1 MTRRVELTERALREM
16 DRTYGWLVSERSLD
30 YAQRWHDVMSDAF
43 DSLASDVFTWAEAP
57 EAVSSGRDIRQ
68 MIVGKKRRAH
78 RVLFEVRGNR
88 VVVLRIRHVS
98 QDYLQPDD
106 L

>member
-1 MTRRVELTERALREM
+1 MNRQVELTDRAHREM
-16 DRTYGWLVSERSLD
+16 DRTYAWLVSERSLD
-30 YAQRWHDVMSDAF
+30 YAQRWYENMSDAF
-43 DSLASDVFTWAEAP
+43 ESLVSDLVTWEEAP
-57 EAVSSGRDIRQ
+57 EALSTGRDIRQ

-78 RVLFEVRGNR
+78 RVLFEIRDDR

-98 QDYLQPDD
+98 QDYINPDD